1 MMRECLRVNWFKNNL
16 KREAGRT
23 KTFYRSEI
31 CDYKRM
37 ERVTK
42 QPKEYKTAS
51 LYELMK
57 TLDLAAES
65 QTSLPVGSERAS
77 LTAAKD
83 VPAEAVPL
91 IFRATHSH
99 LRWPD
104 LSREW
109 IRRQQARIARGTSLL
124 VTLEIDAFRR
134 TDRPLCV
141 AHAVDWESRQPLILG
156 PRKSRLNLFTRKQ
169 QKILKKAREMDG
181 TPDLSALLKGKLQL
195 LKKSSARTSPANP
208 TGGSVSQGI
217 GSSYPIEQTV
227 DPSPPGSKPKKKSQ
241 KKKKSKETPSGGDRA
256 ATLEGSTDDSSLKKK
271 KTKRAKRSREDL
283 GDREDLDNDS
293 SKGASGENPKK
304 TKKSKKE
311 RHAEKAQQSPGL
323 EEAPVVQGSP
333 RVGEEVM
340 ECDSQENTPSEG
352 ALVRTESPGGPSV
365 PPVKDRGTVPQRVS
379 SSEGSLGKRPRI
391 DFSDHVE
398 FRYHEQTPLVCNPSQ
413 CAELSRQIR
422 GSPREMPLVGDLFFK
437 DDYIDVAL
445 AGRRADGCV
454 NVLVEKYDTALKQT
468 MGELGA
474 STKLAKVRLGVI
486 ERLRADQERI
496 AKKTLEEKEALRANA
511 QLEKEKAELQAERDA
526 VTQKLTE
533 ERRRLR
539 DSRGQEV
546 SRERV
551 RVQSAMTDKLRRR
564 LDSVRS
570 YLVARDLFEK
580 EKNLLGQASGT
591 KKCLEMIREE
601 RLEITQELID
611 VFSQQEAEHQAA
623 VAKLD
628 VGPLPE
634 EALALSPLTLRSRFV
649 NEEFMA
655 TLDPYGSNEDLVGS
669 ESASQLRTPR
679 TLPEDASVDRHGETP
694 AEAILP
700 EEESCPRID
709 EENAEE
715 GRSLVREDP
724 LSGVD
729 PEKVVEI
736 DDSSQGD
743 EEEGAEETQS
753 PIPAETGEPVEQEGL
768 CGRNEDG
775 MVPVDAP
782 ESQTVPE
789 DVEATEELDAEL
801 HIAAEE
807 TRV

>member
-1 MMRECLRVNWFKNNL
+1 M
-16 KREAGRT
+16 
-23 KTFYRSEI
+23 
-31 CDYKRM
+31 
-37 ERVTK
+37 
-42 QPKEYKTAS
+42 
-51 LYELMK
+51 
-57 TLDLAAES
+57 
-65 QTSLPVGSERAS
+65 
-77 LTAAKD
+77 
-83 VPAEAVPL
+83 
-91 IFRATHSH
+91 
-99 LRWPD
+99 
-104 LSREW
+104 
-109 IRRQQARIARGTSLL
+109 
-124 VTLEIDAFRR
+124 
-134 TDRPLCV
+134 
-141 AHAVDWESRQPLILG
+141 
-156 PRKSRLNLFTRKQ
+156 
-169 QKILKKAREMDG
+169 
-181 TPDLSALLKGKLQL
+181 
-195 LKKSSARTSPANP
+195 
-208 TGGSVSQGI
+208 
-217 GSSYPIEQTV
+217 
-227 DPSPPGSKPKKKSQ
+227 
-241 KKKKSKETPSGGDRA
+241 
-256 ATLEGSTDDSSLKKK
+256 
-271 KTKRAKRSREDL
+271 
-283 GDREDLDNDS
+283 
-293 SKGASGENPKK
+293 
-304 TKKSKKE
+304 
-311 RHAEKAQQSPGL
+311 
-323 EEAPVVQGSP
+323 
-333 RVGEEVM
+333 
-340 ECDSQENTPSEG
+340 
-352 ALVRTESPGGPSV
+352 ESPGGPRV

-474 STKLAKVRLGVI
+474 STRLAKVRLGVI

-496 AKKTLEEKEALRANA
+496 AKKTLEEKEALRVKFEGLEAALRADRAAKKELVREKAALEKVNA

-551 RVQSAMTDKLRRR
+551 RVQSAMTNKLRRR

-601 RLEITQELID
+601 QLEITQELID

-623 VAKLD
+623 VVKLD
-628 VGPLPE
+628 VGPLPK
-634 EALALSPLTLRSRFV
+634 EALALSPLILRSRFV

-679 TLPEDASVDRHGETP
+679 TLPEDASVDRPGETP
-694 AEAILP
+694 AEATLP
-700 EEESCPRID
+700 EEESCPRTG

-743 EEEGAEETQS
+743 EEEDAEETQS
-753 PIPAETGEPVEQEGL
+753 PIPAETGSVREIRRIRPCRSRCRRLLLSKRVLVEGMKMEWSRWMLPRVGL
-768 CGRNEDG
+768 FQRMSKRQRSWTLIFTLPRRRLMFDH
-775 MVPVDAP
+775 
-782 ESQTVPE
+782 
-789 DVEATEELDAEL
+789 LL
-801 HIAAEE
+801 L
-807 TRV
+807 